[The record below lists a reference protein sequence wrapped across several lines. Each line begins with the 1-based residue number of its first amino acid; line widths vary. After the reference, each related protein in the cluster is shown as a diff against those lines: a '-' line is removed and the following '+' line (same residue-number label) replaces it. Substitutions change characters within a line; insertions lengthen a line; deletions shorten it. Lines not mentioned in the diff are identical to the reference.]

1 MGQERSHFGSA
12 HFGRL
17 ADIVK
22 EDVAFDPVDVG
33 LLGTDGVV
41 FEADGVANT
50 STKLSAGLV
59 EQFLGSC
66 FHRFPPLGF
75 DFFRRSLY
83 NLSRSHLPE
92 KGLDRD
98 IIQKTSRNAT
108 LEAI

>member
-1 MGQERSHFGSA
+1 MA
-12 HFGRL
+12 N
-17 ADIVK
+17 IVK
-22 EDVAFDPVDVG
+22 ENVAFDPVGVG

-75 DFFRRSLY
+75 DFVRRSLY
-83 NLSRSHLPE
+83 NFPGSHLPE
-92 KGLDRD
+92 KDLDRD
-98 IIQKTSRNAT
+98 IVQKTSRTTT